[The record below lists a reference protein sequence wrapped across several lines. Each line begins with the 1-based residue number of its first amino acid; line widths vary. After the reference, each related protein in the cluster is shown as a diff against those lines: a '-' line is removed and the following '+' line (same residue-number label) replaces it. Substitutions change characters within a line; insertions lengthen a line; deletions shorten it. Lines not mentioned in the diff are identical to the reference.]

1 MLHYRYRS
9 VRSTCGL
16 YRTRYMYVYVVVL
29 LIINVC
35 YVKSYPLILI
45 LFIPIRDTGT
55 RVVQYTQRA
64 REKNYVES

>member
-1 MLHYRYRS
+1 MY
-9 VRSTCGL
+9 
-16 YRTRYMYVYVVVL
+16 YVYVVVL